1 MATAGD
7 RVSITKPWFFRG
19 EVYPTPTVFP
29 ALSLAARGSWPSG
42 WVRERGFQ
50 NGVTVTMQ
58 KPMAAIQTSDLGIVG
73 YVSTG
78 AHGIQMQSQFRLPTA
93 PLLERLSGFY
103 KVAKSAV
110 VGPPAFPAAD
120 VWNFDPND
128 ELGTYP
134 SSEFRTGI
142 EGVTE
147 AGGLY
152 DDKRIIRIIGFRC
165 QQGGNVAL
173 RQDHSGNDAGLFP
186 TMTVQLLPY
195 TVTSSE
201 LTGTGLSTTD
211 IKSDK
216 MVWLNVSTT

>member
-1 MATAGD
+1 MAAGD
-7 RVSITKPWFFRG
+7 RVSITKPWFYRG
-19 EVYPTPTVFP
+19 EVYPTPTTFP
-29 ALSLAARGSWPSG
+29 ALSLAARAAWPSG
-42 WVRERGFQ
+42 WVREKGFQ
-50 NGVTVTMQ
+50 NGVSVTMQ

-93 PLLERLSGFY
+93 TLLERLAGFY
-103 KVAKSAV
+103 KTTIT
-110 VGPPAFPAAD
+110 GTPDAD

-128 ELGTYP
+128 ELGANP

-152 DDKRIIRIIGFRC
+152 VTKRIIRIIGFRC
-165 QQGGNVAL
+165 QQGGNVVL

-195 TVTSSE
+195 TVTSGE
-201 LTGTGLSTTD
+201 LTSTGLATTD

-216 MVWLNVSTT
+216 MVWLNIDTA